1 MGAENVDR
9 MRFKD
14 KVALITGSARGIGMT
29 AARKFAQEGAKIV
42 ICDINEEAARKTCE
56 EINKKGGTA
65 IYQVGN
71 VVKAEDV
78 EKTVNNA
85 INAFG
90 TIHILVNNAGL
101 DRDRYIAKMSEE
113 DWDIVIDVNLKGAFL
128 FTRQVV
134 PYMIKQNYGKIINV
148 SSRAHLGNPGQA
160 NYSAAKAGII
170 GFTKALALES
180 GRYWINVNAIAP
192 GLIETELLKSHPKYE
207 DVKAKGIKNTPI
219 PRLGQP
225 EDIANAMMFLA
236 SDEASY
242 ITGEVLHITGG
253 RY

>member
-1 MGAENVDR
+1 MGAENIDR

-14 KVALITGSARGIGMT
+14 KVALITGSARGIGMVT
-29 AARKFAQEGAKIV
+29 AQKIAQEGAKVV
-42 ICDINEEAARKTCE
+42 ICDIDEEAARTTCE
-56 EINKKGGTA
+56 NINKQGGTA

-71 VVKAEDV
+71 VVKTEDV
-78 EKTVNNA
+78 EKIVNSA
-85 INAFG
+85 VNAFG

-134 PYMIKQNYGKIINV
+134 PYMIKQNYGKIINI

-180 GRYWINVNAIAP
+180 GRYWITVNAVAP
-192 GLIETELLKSHPKYE
+192 GLTETELLKSHPKYE
-207 DVKAKGIKNTPI
+207 DIKERGIKNTPL

-225 EDIANAMMFLA
+225 EDVANAILFLA
-236 SDEASY
+236 SDESSY
-242 ITGEVLHITGG
+242 ITGEVIHVTGG